1 MKGVKVKVG
10 FAIDKEIVKELDSIV
25 ESSEYLQTNRS
36 ELVDAMLVAFFKGQD
51 KPAEKARRLLTM
63 RRKGLI

>member
-1 MKGVKVKVG
+1 
-10 FAIDKEIVKELDSIV
+10 
-25 ESSEYLQTNRS
+25 
-36 ELVDAMLVAFFKGQD
+36 MLVAFFKGQD